1 MLLYAAPDTVN
12 KAIEDMK
19 EWEGRKEESVEVKK
33 STSNRQVFNWKPP
46 MQGWIKCNTDGSWSK
61 EHQNQGIS
69 WISRD
74 STSRLLW
81 AGAQRYRG
89 MGSPIETEA
98 TALKWAMQT
107 MLRLGYTQVI
117 FETDFMVLARMIA
130 GREPIWPK
138 LYPIIQEI
146 SHLLSPGR
154 SYRVEYYSRD
164 GNKSADR
171 IANEALSFM
180 NYVPKLYYLVPSW
193 LKQIFEVDV
202 PMLGVNNDVSPNP
215 FG

>member
-1 MLLYAAPDTVN
+1 
-12 KAIEDMK
+12 
-19 EWEGRKEESVEVKK
+19 
-33 STSNRQVFNWKPP
+33 
-46 MQGWIKCNTDGSWSK
+46 
-61 EHQNQGIS
+61 
-69 WISRD
+69 
-74 STSRLLW
+74 LLW
-81 AGAQRYRG
+81 AGAQRYRE

-117 FETDFMVLARMIA
+117 FETDSMVLASMIA

-146 SHLLSPGR
+146 SHLLSTSR
-154 SYRVEYYSRD
+154 SYRVEYYSRE

-171 IANEALSFM
+171 IAKEALSFM
-180 NYVPKLYYLVPSW
+180 NYVSKLYSMVPSW

-202 PMLGVNNDVSPNP
+202 SMLGVNNDVGPNA